1 MSSKLNITS
10 ESELGIP
17 AEVIVSKA
25 IEKLKSVPTRQAQSV
40 ENEEDHQQIIVYAEL
55 RGFNFTSGDEVQDRP
70 GAEVGIDVALHNRED
85 SDHWDRFRERCKTR
99 WHLSQLEDLNY
110 WFICN

>member
-10 ESELGIP
+10 ESEPGIP
-17 AEVIVSKA
+17 AKVIGSKA
-25 IEKLKSVPTRQAQSV
+25 IEKLKSVPTKQAQSV
-40 ENEEDHQQIIVYAEL
+40 ENEEDHQQIIVNADYHAEL
-55 RGFNFTSGDEVQDRP
+55 RGFNFNDEVQDRS

-85 SDHWDRFRERCKTR
+85 SDHWDRFRERCKAR

-110 WFICN
+110 